1 MHSDEK
7 FDSKYFKTVR
17 IQDKKVRD
25 EKLRELNI
33 YIISERVPRSL
44 VTNHYNLSSVVAIRE
59 KLLG

>member
-7 FDSKYFKTVR
+7 FDKEYFKTVR

-33 YIISERVPRSL
+33 YIISERVPI
-44 VTNHYNLSSVVAIRE
+44 VC
-59 KLLG
+59 